1 MNKKLLF
8 LCALFVMC
16 IGRISAQSEEPV
28 WHIATDANEYIPLSE
43 VSYLLFADGNEYFS
57 IVKTKSEII
66 KDVRTVRFRNVPLS
80 VEGVE
85 SEKVDLS
92 IFPNPVASTLS
103 LQGLR
108 TEATLKVLSMDGA
121 TLIDT
126 VVTPANNRVDV
137 SSLATGV
144 YLLQVNGTMVKF
156 IKK

>member
-1 MNKKLLF
+1 MTKKLLL

-28 WHIATDANEYIPLSE
+28 WHVATDTHQYIPLSE
-43 VSYLLFADGNEYFS
+43 VSYLLFADNNDVFS
-57 IVKTKSEII
+57 IVKSNGEIVS
-66 KDVRTVRFRNVPLS
+66 DVRSVRFSNVPLS

-92 IFPNPVASTLS
+92 IFPNPVVSQLT

-108 TEATLKVLSMDGA
+108 ANATVKVFSMDGA

-126 VVTPANNRVDV
+126 VVTPTGNSVDV
-137 SSLATGV
+137 SSLAAGV
-144 YLLQVNGTMVKF
+144 YLLQVNETMVKF